1 MLSLYILVAHLIG
14 DHILQPKWMAL
25 GKVKNDL
32 LCLLHAAIYTIPF
45 VFLTLDPLKLFLIFL
60 THFLIDFR
68 GWFKEV
74 TSKALDGGD
83 TPFVIELIRDQ
94 TAHLFV
100 LALIFTF
107 L

>member
-1 MLSLYILVAHLIG
+1 MLGLYILVAHLVG
-14 DHILQPKWMAL
+14 DHLLQPKWMAL

-32 LCLLHAAIYTIPF
+32 LCLLHAVIYTLPF
-45 VFLTLDPLKLFLIFL
+45 LFLTLDPLKLFLIFS

-68 GWFKEV
+68 GWFKEFA
-74 TSKALDGGD
+74 SKVLDGGD
-83 TPFVIELIRDQ
+83 TPFVITLIYDQ
-94 TAHLFV
+94 TMHLLI